1 MKAPALLLLLA
12 LAVTTSACAG
22 AEALRRK
29 EGPAYRAET
38 HSWHH
43 LVQRHG
49 RNGDW
54 LVVRGYHR
62 GDDVVAVATN
72 APLSH
77 AVILDH
83 DAGEIIEAVG
93 DGVRVAPLGTLLRES
108 HRVQLIRPEGWTRG
122 RGAEA
127 VRRARSQV
135 GKGYD
140 FLGIVGAPDK
150 NRWYCSEL
158 AAWSMGVPVDKLG
171 AWHVLHPKDL
181 HRKGALLF
189 DSGSRDG
196 VPDQLP
202 ASSPADVPG
211 SDASSTPTATQSGT
225 VGP

>member
-1 MKAPALLLLLA
+1 MPRHSLLLLPLCCLVAGSLA
-12 LAVTTSACAG
+12 GCAG

-29 EGPAYRAET
+29 EGPAYAAET
-38 HSWHH
+38 HSWQH
-43 LVQRHG
+43 LVHRHG

-77 AVILDH
+77 AAILDH
-83 DAGEIIEAVG
+83 DTGEVIEAIG
-93 DGVRVAPLGTLLRES
+93 DGVRVTPLAKLLRES
-108 HRVQLIRPEGWTRG
+108 HRMQLIRPRGWTPE

-140 FLGIVGAPDK
+140 FLGVVGAPDRG
-150 NRWYCSEL
+150 RWYCSEL

-171 AWHVLHPKDL
+171 AWNVLHPKDL
-181 HRKGALLF
+181 HTKGSLLF
-189 DSGSRDG
+189 DSGARDG
-196 VPDQLP
+196 VPDQL
-202 ASSPADVPG
+202 
-211 SDASSTPTATQSGT
+211 SDSAASSTPSATASGSA
-225 VGP
+225 GP